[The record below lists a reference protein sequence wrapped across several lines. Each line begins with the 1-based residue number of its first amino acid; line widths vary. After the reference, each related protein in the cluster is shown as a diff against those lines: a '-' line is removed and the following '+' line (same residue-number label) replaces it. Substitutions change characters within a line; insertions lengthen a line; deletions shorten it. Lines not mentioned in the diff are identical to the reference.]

1 MFYDADMVNS
11 EIRDVK
17 LVDVPGDLPSLSFII
32 VVTSNDLTSVPG
44 NFKLIVH
51 EPFEAVL
58 HELVYFV
65 RDTQGL
71 FDKLHDAISAIKDLA
86 QLNAVMECFMK
97 Y

>member
-44 NFKLIVH
+44 NL
-51 EPFEAVL
+51 E
-58 HELVYFV
+58 
-65 RDTQGL
+65 
-71 FDKLHDAISAIKDLA
+71 
-86 QLNAVMECFMK
+86 
-97 Y
+97 

>member
-1 MFYDADMVNS
+1 LFYDADMVNS
-11 EIRDVK
+11 KISAVE
-17 LVDVPGDLPSLSFII
+17 LVDMPGDLPSLSFII

-44 NFKLIVH
+44 KFKLTVH

-71 FDKLHDAISAIKDLA
+71 FDKLKDAISAIKGRA
-86 QLNAVMECFMK
+86 Q
-97 Y
+97 